1 MIPVSLSGG
10 VEPGARTGT
19 SVNGRPVVV
28 WRGQDGAARAW
39 ADQCPHRGMRLSFGF
54 VRDNALACI
63 YHGWWFSAPP
73 AAATTGAAAT
83 GRSGGGGQCLVVPA
97 HPGITPPAKATV
109 PAFPVAEVLGMI
121 WVGDGPED
129 RQPPRDPLAPPA
141 ELPGTLTGMRPAAL
155 GRPLAVHP
163 VRSVT
168 VPAPAAALRAAFE
181 SAQPPG
187 TETAETTDPPGP
199 QLSSP
204 HSPGPDQPAGGIIT
218 FKGRSALVIAAIQDR
233 GDGSSSAHVV
243 TTEPGPAARKALCQ
257 WAALVRDHLAAV
269 VLP

>member
-39 ADQCPHRGMRLSFGF
+39 ADQCPHRGMRLSFGY

-63 YHGWWFSAPP
+63 YHGWWFSAAAGEP
-73 AAATTGAAAT
+73 ASAG
-83 GRSGGGGQCLVVPA
+83 GRCLVVPA
-97 HPGITPPAKATV
+97 HPGITPPARATV

-121 WVGDGPED
+121 WVGDGPD
-129 RQPPRDPLAPPA
+129 DTQPPRAQLAGPF
-141 ELPGTLTGMRPAAL
+141 
-155 GRPLAVHP
+155 AVPP

-168 VPAPAAALRAAFE
+168 VPAPATELRAALE
-181 SAQPPG
+181 AAQPPG
-187 TETAETTDPPGP
+187 TETAETAEPPV
-199 QLSSP
+199 SP
-204 HSPGPDQPAGGIIT
+204 RPAHPPAGGIIT
-218 FKGRSALVIAAIQDR
+218 FKGPSALVIAAIQDR
-233 GDGSSSAHVV
+233 GDGTSTAHVV
-243 TTEPGPAARKALCQ
+243 ATDPDRAARRALCQ